1 LVEQFRFHGTKNAV
15 LFFKSSN
22 LPIAIF
28 NYNIKVRAWVIIFV
42 YNILQTTGR
51 HANKYIKNRA
61 IFLWSYKWDWM
72 DWKRRKE
79 DLP

>member
-51 HANKYIKNRA
+51 H
-61 IFLWSYKWDWM
+61 
-72 DWKRRKE
+72 RKQIY
-79 DLP
+79 